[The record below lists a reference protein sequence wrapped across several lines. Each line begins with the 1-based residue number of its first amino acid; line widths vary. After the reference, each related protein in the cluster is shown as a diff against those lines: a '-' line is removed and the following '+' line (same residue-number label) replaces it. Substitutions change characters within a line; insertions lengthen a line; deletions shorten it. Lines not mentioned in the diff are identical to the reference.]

1 MSFQEMWPREGC
13 EACAPNFAL
22 QRAGLWAHR
31 HAGASPLGAVTDD
44 VGFASSLFSAM
55 AGTLEEVRRHPLPVH
70 NCLLIS
76 CFVSAVATR
85 ARDVTTQSS
94 KERQPRVGR
103 AVGAM
108 TPVLSKLIIHRPDSA
123 CNLRLDFSA
132 TKGRTHKDWFPVLFL
147 SSKWQQ

>member
-1 MSFQEMWPREGC
+1 MSFPEMRPREGC
-13 EACAPNFAL
+13 EACAPDLAL

-103 AVGAM
+103 AMGGHDSS
-108 TPVLSKLIIHRPDSA
+108 PVK
-123 CNLRLDFSA
+123 
-132 TKGRTHKDWFPVLFL
+132 THHSPARQCVQPETRFL
-147 SSKWQQ
+147 SDKRKDT